1 MKKKDLILV
10 GGGGHCNACLDVLR
24 LLNLYNVV
32 GIIERDNF
40 KLEKLHDVSVFK
52 DQETE
57 KLSKIYR
64 NFLLTLGKIGKS
76 KVREKKYYELSSL
89 DIELVSLIS
98 PTAYVSA
105 SAEIA
110 TGVNIMHHALI
121 NINVRIGENTIINS
135 QSLVEHDSFIGSHCH
150 ISTGV
155 KINGGVNIGN
165 NTFIGSGTVI
175 HEGITIGNDVIVG
188 AGSVIDRNLPND
200 TKYY

>member
-24 LLNLYNVV
+24 SLNLYNVV

-52 DQETE
+52 DQDTE

-64 NFLLTLGKIGKS
+64 NFLLTIGKIGKS
-76 KVREKKYYELSSL
+76 KIREKKYYELMSL

-110 TGVNIMHHALI
+110 VGVNIMHHALI

-188 AGSVIDRNLPND
+188 AGSIIDRNLPND

>member
-64 NFLLTLGKIGKS
+64 NFLLTIGKIGKS
-76 KVREKKYYELSSL
+76 KIREKKYYELSNL

-105 SAEIA
+105 SAKIA
-110 TGVNIMHHALI
+110 KGVNIMHHALI

-135 QSLVEHDSFIGSHCH
+135 QSLVEHDSSIGSHCH

-155 KINGGVNIGN
+155 KINGGAKIGN
-165 NTFIGSGTVI
+165 NTFIGSGAVI

-188 AGSVIDRNLPND
+188 AGSIIDRNLPND

>member
-24 LLNLYNVV
+24 SLNLYNVV

-40 KLEKLHDVSVFK
+40 KLEELHDVSVFK

-64 NFLLTLGKIGKS
+64 NFLLTIGKIGKS
-76 KVREKKYYELSSL
+76 KIREKKYYELSSL

-110 TGVNIMHHALI
+110 KGVNIMHHALI

-135 QSLVEHDSFIGSHCH
+135 QSLVEHDSFIGAHCH

-188 AGSVIDRNLPND
+188 AGSIIDRNLPND